1 MYVQW
6 AIFVSR
12 KSKENTSIE
21 IIDIFR
27 FSLNNHYGVIMG
39 VQLFMLHVLVEEKM
53 NAPINVCQKAFLA
66 SNIKKKKK
74 KSKLKISHRL
84 CLRECRLCRGISA
97 G

>member
-27 FSLNNHYGVIMG
+27 FSINNYYGVIMG
-39 VQLFMLHVLVEEKM
+39 VQLFMLHICIYVTYVGGRK
-53 NAPINVCQKAFLA
+53 N
-66 SNIKKKKK
+66 
-74 KSKLKISHRL
+74 
-84 CLRECRLCRGISA
+84 ECTN
-97 G
+97 